1 MNRFPSLLSV
11 LILLALSA
19 CTFQLPGFEQ
29 PTAVVSPTE
38 TLFVAAP
45 APTDTLVPTALPAL
59 EETAPPPAVAT
70 QPASPAP
77 PSATPLAPAT
87 AESQSADVQST
98 ATQPAPAPTATPT
111 STALITFDADSALG
125 TPTYRNP
132 MEIANPAEWAPPE
145 TDRLPDNRD
154 IRLQFRDGELYV
166 RGKRPGFSTWWFS
179 YHTLDDAYIEMTF
192 DSEDCSGED
201 AYGLIFHGPP
211 HRAGQSYGY
220 IVAFTCSGRLWI
232 YRLDGVDPW
241 DAEILVNEDRS
252 SAINT
257 GSDEQ
262 NVIGVRTEGD
272 QFTVFANNIQVAE
285 VEDDHYEDGR
295 VGVFVRAASDDY
307 TYRVRNFAYWILDD
321 E

>member
-1 MNRFPSLLSV
+1 MKRMPSLLLV

-29 PTAVVSPTE
+29 PTAVVSLTE
-38 TLFVAAP
+38 TPFVAAP
-45 APTDTLVPTALPAL
+45 APTDTLVPTALPAV
-59 EETAPPPAVAT
+59 EDTAPPPAVAT

-77 PSATPLAPAT
+77 PSATPLEPAT
-87 AESQSADVQST
+87 AEPQSADVQPT
-98 ATQPAPAPTATPT
+98 ATQPAPTATPT
-111 STALITFDADSALG
+111 STAVITFDADSALG

-132 MEIANPAEWAPPE
+132 MEIANVPEWAPPE

-166 RGKRPGFSTWWFS
+166 RGKRAGFSTWWFS
-179 YHTLDDAYIEMTF
+179 YHTVDDAYIEMTF
-192 DSEDCSGED
+192 NSEDCSGED

-211 HRAGQSYGY
+211 HGAGQSYGY
-220 IVAFTCSGRLWI
+220 IVGFTCNGRLWV

-241 DAEILVNEDRS
+241 DAEILVDEDAS
-252 SAINT
+252 DAIDT
-257 GSDEQ
+257 GPGEQ
-262 NVIGVRTEGD
+262 NVLGVLTEGD
-272 QFTVFANNIQVAE
+272 QFAVFANDIQVAR

-295 VGVFVRAASDDY
+295 IGVFVRAASSDDY
-307 TYRVRNFAYWILDD
+307 TYRVRNFAYWVLAD